1 MKSNYLISCAMAALL
16 SGGAFAAHAA
26 DATTNTEANS
36 TTIGEVIVT
45 AQRRDESVQ
54 KVPMT
59 VQAFTG
65 AALENLNVTNVDELL
80 KFTPSVVY
88 GAPGA
93 GQGTIVVR
101 GLNTGRAGE

>member
-1 MKSNYLISCAMAALL
+1 MAALL

-26 DATTNTEANS
+26 EAPTGATEANS

-80 KFTPSVVY
+80 KFTPSVV
-88 GAPGA
+88 
-93 GQGTIVVR
+93 
-101 GLNTGRAGE
+101 